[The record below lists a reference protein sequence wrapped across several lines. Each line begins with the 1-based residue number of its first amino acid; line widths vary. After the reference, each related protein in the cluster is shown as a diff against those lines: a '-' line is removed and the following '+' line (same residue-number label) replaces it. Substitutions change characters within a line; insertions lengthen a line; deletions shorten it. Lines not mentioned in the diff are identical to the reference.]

1 MSDWMD
7 ELERLGAL
15 RDKGLLSDEEFDM
28 GKQKILSSERQ
39 LVDQHEVSEDSK
51 NVRNDSIVRYD
62 LSKLSPAVR
71 KMIFESLDEA
81 KINFE
86 ISGSDPSKDPMVVSK
101 QSEERVDQIIT
112 FWEEWG
118 DEMVTDAKRAE
129 AAQQGDLNA
138 TICELCGN
146 SPAAEI
152 VLRRTVGMVLV
163 MSNYQAQLV
172 LCETCGESATKEFQK
187 QTALKGWTSLY
198 SAALNPFYI
207 AGNAKNR
214 RKHKRTLQELEQKN
228 FRTGF

>member
-1 MSDWMD
+1 M
-7 ELERLGAL
+7 
-15 RDKGLLSDEEFDM
+15 
-28 GKQKILSSERQ
+28 
-39 LVDQHEVSEDSK
+39 
-51 NVRNDSIVRYD
+51 RNDSIVRYD

>member
-1 MSDWMD
+1 MD

>member
-138 TICELCGN
+138 TICELCGK

-214 RKHKRTLQELEQKN
+214 RKHKRTLEN
-228 FRTGF
+228 

>member
-15 RDKGLLSDEEFDM
+15 RDKGLLSDEEFDIA
-28 GKQKILSSERQ
+28 KQRILSSESQ
-39 LVDQHEVSEDSK
+39 LVDQHGVSEDPK

-62 LSKLSPAVR
+62 LSKLSPVVR

-86 ISGSDPSKDPMVVSK
+86 ISGPDPSKDPMEISK
-101 QSEERVDQIIT
+101 QNEERVDQIIT

-118 DEMVTDAKRAE
+118 DEMITDAKRAE